1 MLNNGTCTPYF
12 EFQRGVRQTYPL
24 SAHLIIIA
32 AEILAIAIRSRPDIQ
47 GLNTGQDDL
56 KLMQYADDLTVFVP
70 NLERA
75 KRGFHLLYRFD
86 PVLA

>member
-12 EFQRGVRQTYPL
+12 EFQRGVGQTDPL

-47 GLNTGQDDL
+47 GLSTGQDDL